1 MFWYPSHLDFKFK
14 FKWEMIYCK
23 IKKSWWFSLGIPVSS
38 SNKTDCHGITEIF
51 LKVLLNTI
59 TLTQNFMEVSWHL
72 QILKVADKIL
82 GYNTLMGGRGG
93 EAFFSDWPWNLLKSN
108 VYWQLLK
115 VDDKISGYIQCTV
128 KPVLRSHPWD

>member
-1 MFWYPSHLDFKFK
+1 
-14 FKWEMIYCK
+14 
-23 IKKSWWFSLGIPVSS
+23 
-38 SNKTDCHGITEIF
+38 
-51 LKVLLNTI
+51 
-59 TLTQNFMEVSWHL
+59 
-72 QILKVADKIL
+72 VADKIL